1 MSELGLSWYLI
12 ILTKVGG
19 PDAGTV
25 DEEVHLL
32 QGELVQT
39 LHPPLLHLHSSL
51 TAANTTCGTST
62 AV

>member
-1 MSELGLSWYLI
+1 MSELELSWFLI

-32 QGELVQT
+32 HGELLQT
-39 LHPPLLHLHSSL
+39 FHPPLLHLHSPL
-51 TAANTTCGTST
+51 PGTNTICGASTS
-62 AV
+62 V